1 MTALAYRRDI
11 DGLRALAIVPVVLF
25 HFGFPGFSGG
35 FVGVDVFFV
44 ISGFLI
50 TSIIWRERQA
60 GTFGFVDFW
69 TRRAR
74 RILPSLFVMLAA
86 VLVAGWFLLTPDD
99 YQELGRSLRYQA
111 FFGSNFFFMRG
122 HGYFAPAEA
131 VQPLLHTWSLAVE
144 EQFYLL
150 FPLLLVLLSSRLRR
164 WRRVLAIL
172 ALASFVLCQ
181 WALQRHAQAAFYMLP
196 MRAWELLLG
205 ALLAVA
211 PAATRRW
218 PQALHEGV
226 AALGLGAIG
235 LAVLTYDAHT
245 PFPGAAAALPT
256 LGAAA
261 SIWANTGRS
270 TLAGRLLGTRVL
282 VGIGL
287 ISYAWYLWHWPL
299 IVFANYWSF
308 ERLGFIQRG
317 GLLLASLALGYASW
331 RWVEGPMRRRQWLAG
346 QRPLLLA
353 ALLGMVLFTL
363 AGQALRSA
371 QGVPSRLSA
380 QALQYAAAGS
390 WNAGQMDCLYDR
402 HALDAAS
409 LCRFGPER
417 APQVLVWGDSHA
429 AALTPAVRE
438 RARQA
443 DVAMALAGH
452 SACPPIDGPQRE
464 RVCER
469 FNAEAWRL
477 ATEASISDVVL
488 VAHWSL
494 YTRGEE
500 SGNTGLMI
508 HAPGSALADPAYA
521 ERHLATGLRDTV
533 AKLRAAGKRVW
544 LTKETPE
551 QAVDI
556 ADRLTR
562 LSMQGA
568 SGAGF
573 GRPLSDRDRRQAFND
588 RLFAELSAGDDQVR
602 VLDPTPLFCADGIT
616 CIAEEGGAAL
626 YRDTN
631 HLSDQ
636 GALKAAPLFDPLLQV
651 LAR

>member
-60 GTFGFVDFW
+60 RTFSFIEFW

-86 VLVAGWFLLTPDD
+86 GLAAGWYLLTPDD

-111 FFGSNFFFMRG
+111 FFASNFFFMRG

-144 EQFYLL
+144 EQFYLV
-150 FPLLLVLLSSRLRR
+150 FPLLMVLLSSRLRR
-164 WRRVLAIL
+164 WRL
-172 ALASFVLCQ
+172 ALALLALGSFVLCQ

-211 PAATRRW
+211 PVAARRF
-218 PQALHEGV
+218 PHALYEGV

-235 LAVLTYDAHT
+235 WAVVAYDSKT
-245 PFPGAAAALPT
+245 PFPGAAALLPT

-261 SIWANTGRS
+261 SIWANGGRS
-270 TLAGRLLGTRVL
+270 TVAGRLLSTPVL

-287 ISYAWYLWHWPL
+287 ISYAWYLWHWPVV
-299 IVFANYWSF
+299 VFANYVSF
-308 ERLGFIQRG
+308 DRLTLLQRG
-317 GLLLASLALGYASW
+317 GLLLVSLALAYASW
-331 RWVEGPMRRRQWLAG
+331 RWVEGPLRRRQWLAG
-346 QRPLLLA
+346 RRPLLMA
-353 ALLGMVLFTL
+353 ALLGLVLLSLT
-363 AGQALRSA
+363 GQALRSA

-380 QALQYAAAGS
+380 QALRYAAAGT

-402 HALDAAS
+402 HALDATT
-409 LCRFGPER
+409 LCRFGPNR
-417 APQVLVWGDSHA
+417 PAQVLVWGDSHA
-429 AALTPAVRE
+429 AALAPAVRE
-438 RARQA
+438 QARRA

-452 SACPPIDGPQRE
+452 SACPPISGRQRE
-464 RVCER
+464 RVCED

-477 ATEASISDVVL
+477 AAQASISDVVL

-494 YTRGEE
+494 YTQGEE
-500 SGNTGLMI
+500 NGRTELML
-508 HAPGSALADPAYA
+508 HAPGSRLADTAYA
-521 ERHLATGLRDTV
+521 ERRLAEGLRDSV
-533 AKLRAAGKRVW
+533 AKLREAGKRVW
-544 LTKETPE
+544 LVKEAPE

-556 ADRLTR
+556 APRLTR

-568 SGAGF
+568 SVAGY
-573 GRPLSDRDRRQAFND
+573 GRPLRDRAARQAFTD
-588 RLFAELSAGDDQVR
+588 RLFAELSTVDDQVR
-602 VLDPTPLFCADGIT
+602 LLDPTPLFCADGLT
-616 CIAEEGGAAL
+616 CVAEERGEAL

-636 GALKAAPLFDPLLQV
+636 GASKAAPLFDPLLRP
-651 LAR
+651 LTD